1 MNINEKE
8 ILTYRGGQIKY
19 VKNFLLIDE
28 ANIMLKKLLNNI
40 LWEEG
45 SIKIFGKEVIIP
57 RKQCWIAD
65 QGIHYSYS
73 RKILKRYEWNDELLI
88 LKAKVERIT
97 NYKFNSVLANLYR
110 DGEDSMGWH
119 ADNEIELGEK
129 PLIASLSLGSNR
141 NLNIRDNITKKI
153 IKISQD
159 HGSLTIMEPEL
170 QKNAQHSIS
179 KTKLDVS
186 PRINLTFRNIIQTI

>member
-1 MNINEKE
+1 
-8 ILTYRGGQIKY
+8 
-19 VKNFLLIDE
+19 
-28 ANIMLKKLLNNI
+28 MLKKLLNNI

-110 DGEDSMGWH
+110 DGKDSMGWH